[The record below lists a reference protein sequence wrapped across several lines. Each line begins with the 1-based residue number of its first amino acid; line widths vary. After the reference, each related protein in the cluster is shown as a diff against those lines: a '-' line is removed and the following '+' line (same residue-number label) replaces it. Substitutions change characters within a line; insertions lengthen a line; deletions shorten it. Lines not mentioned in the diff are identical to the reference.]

1 MAASAVHV
9 GFEERKTE
17 STKTIQYTYCMHK
30 HIERGF
36 AKATGWASGRRDM
49 LYRETHVWINNVKIL
64 ATVPSAPDTIE
75 PF

>member
-1 MAASAVHV
+1 
-9 GFEERKTE
+9 
-17 STKTIQYTYCMHK
+17 MHK

-49 LYRETHVWINNVKIL
+49 LYRETHVWINNAKIL
-64 ATVPSAPDTIE
+64 ATVPSASDTVE